1 MFSSIA
7 ILVVA
12 NAQVTPSTPP
22 AFVGSWIGTL
32 TYRDYSDNSLQK
44 LGTLVRIYKEK
55 GEDTLVFR
63 YVYDDGPK
71 KVLQES
77 ETVQIDW
84 AKKKYIVTSDEG
96 KQINSYDLKTRL
108 KPDGTGEL
116 SLTGKG
122 TENNVEVDVLT
133 TIKIKTNQFKI
144 LRQTRPK
151 GANFAFRH
159 EFSFSRVN

>member
-7 ILVVA
+7 IVVA
-12 NAQVTPSTPP
+12 ANTQVAVNTPP

-44 LGTLVRIYKEK
+44 LGTLLRIYKAK

-84 AKKKYIVTSDEG
+84 AKKKYIITSDEG
-96 KQINSYDLKTRL
+96 KQVNSYDLKSGL

-133 TIKIKTNQFKI
+133 TIKIKNDQIKI
-144 LRQTRPK
+144 LRQTHPK
-151 GANFAFRH
+151 GAAFAFRH